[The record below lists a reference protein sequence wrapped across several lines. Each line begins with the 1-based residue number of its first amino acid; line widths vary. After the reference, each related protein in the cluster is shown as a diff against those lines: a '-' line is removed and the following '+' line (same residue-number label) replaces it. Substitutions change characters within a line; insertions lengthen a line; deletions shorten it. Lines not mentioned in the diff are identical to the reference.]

1 MVSVTG
7 GKALNLSQIKKAKQI
22 RADSVGQPGEQMM
35 ADFQGSSTTPLRAG
49 SRRPFGRRLLL
60 IHGVLGL
67 TALSLTP
74 QFLWPGLAVAAPAA
88 PVMLANVYRPD
99 VVLSDYWVSEKYD
112 GVRGYWDGHRLLTRG
127 GEVVA
132 APAWFTAGWPEQA
145 MDGELWAG
153 RGQFAK
159 AVSTVRQQVPNDEAW
174 RQIRFMVFD
183 LPTHGGSFDE
193 RLPALQSQV
202 AHIAQPWVQAVAH
215 RKVPHQAALQALLM
229 ATVKAGGEGLML
241 HRGASLYQAVRN
253 DDLLKLK
260 THDDAEARMV
270 GHVDGLGKHRGQ
282 LGALWVEVPAASE
295 GMAPLRFKLG
305 TGFSQAQRRDPPP
318 IGSLV
323 TFRYLGLTDKGVP
336 RFASFLRV
344 REDAADLVPLKP

>member
-1 MVSVTG
+1 
-7 GKALNLSQIKKAKQI
+7 
-22 RADSVGQPGEQMM
+22 M
-35 ADFQGSSTTPLRAG
+35 ADFWGSSLRPLRVG
-49 SRRPFGRRLLL
+49 SRSPFGRRPLL
-60 IHGVLGL
+60 IHGVWGL
-67 TALSLTP
+67 TALAMATP
-74 QFLWPGLAVAAPAA
+74 FLCPGPALAATSA

-127 GEVVA
+127 GEVIA

-202 AHIAQPWVQAVAH
+202 AQIAQPWVQAVAQ

-260 THDDAEARMV
+260 THDDAEARVV
-270 GHVDGLGKHRGQ
+270 GHVSGLGKHRGQ

-323 TFRYLGLTDKGVP
+323 TFRYLGLTDKGLP

-344 REDAADLVPLKP
+344 REDGADLVPLKP